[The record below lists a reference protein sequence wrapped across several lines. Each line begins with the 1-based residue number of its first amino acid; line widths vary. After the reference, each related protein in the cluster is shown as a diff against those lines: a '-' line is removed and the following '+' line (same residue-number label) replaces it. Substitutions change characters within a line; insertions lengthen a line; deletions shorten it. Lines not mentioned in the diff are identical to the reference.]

1 MLRNGRAIESI
12 DQYRTGYIML
22 PHFEE
27 RPSDSP
33 FVERIWSAQ
42 SERAG
47 SFTSISTVF
56 WSMVIAKVQGR
67 IALSLHGPETGAT
80 SRDFP
85 PEAEWFGITFK
96 LGTFVPDFLPGS
108 LINGYFNLPGTSGRS
123 FSLGQSAWQFPNYEN
138 ADTFVDRLVRAGILM
153 HEPIM
158 NAVYQGQ
165 SQALSPRMVQY
176 RFLHSTGLSHRTIRQ
191 IERARYA
198 AALLK
203 QGVSI
208 FDTVYEAGYSD
219 QPHLTRSLKHF
230 IGHTPA
236 EIPSTPIIAL

>member
-1 MLRNGRAIESI
+1 MF
-12 DQYRTGYIML
+12 
-22 PHFEE
+22 PHFKE

-33 FVERIWSAQ
+33 FVERIWSTQ
-42 SERAG
+42 SEQAG

-56 WSMVIAKVQGR
+56 WSMVIAKCRGR
-67 IALSLHGPETGAT
+67 ITLSLHGPETGAT
-80 SRDFP
+80 CKDFP
-85 PEAEWFGITFK
+85 PEAEWFGIAFK
-96 LGTFVPDFLPGS
+96 LGTFVPHIPPGALIDGIAVLPGIS
-108 LINGYFNLPGTSGRS
+108 ERS
-123 FSLGQSAWQFPNYEN
+123 FSLGHSAWQFPNFEN
-138 ADTFVDRLVRAGILM
+138 ADTFVDRLVRAGILV
-153 HEPIM
+153 HEPIT
-158 NAVYQGQ
+158 NAVHQGQ
-165 SQALSPRMVQY
+165 SQSLSLRTVQY
-176 RFLHSTGLSHRTIRQ
+176 RFLRSTGLSQRTVRQ

-236 EIPSTPIIAL
+236 EIPTIPIIALYDAE

>member
-1 MLRNGRAIESI
+1 MF
-12 DQYRTGYIML
+12 

-33 FVERIWSAQ
+33 FVERIWSTR
-42 SERAG
+42 SERAD

-56 WSMVIAKVQGR
+56 WSMVISKCRGR
-67 IALSLHGPETGAT
+67 ISISLHGPATGAT
-80 SRDFP
+80 CKDFP
-85 PEAEWFGITFK
+85 AEAEWFGITFR
-96 LGTFVPDFLPGS
+96 LGTFVPAILPGS
-108 LINGYFNLPGTSGRS
+108 LIDEHIVLPDTSGRS
-123 FSLGQSAWQFPNYEN
+123 FSLCHSAWQFPNYEN
-138 ADTFVDRLVRAGILM
+138 ADTFVDRLVRAGILV

-158 NAVYQGQ
+158 NAVHQGQ
-165 SQALSPRMVQY
+165 SQSLSLRTVQY
-176 RFLHSTGLSHRTIRQ
+176 RFLRSTGLSQRTIRQ

-236 EIPSTPIIAL
+236 EIPSTPIIALHPST

>member
-1 MLRNGRAIESI
+1 MF
-12 DQYRTGYIML
+12 
-22 PHFEE
+22 PHFVE

-33 FVERIWSAQ
+33 FVERIWMTRSEQ
-42 SERAG
+42 SG
-47 SFTSISTVF
+47 SFTSISTAF
-56 WSMVIAKVQGR
+56 WSMVISKCRGR
-67 IALSLHGPETGAT
+67 IAISLHGPETGAT
-80 SRDFP
+80 CKDFP
-85 PEAEWFGITFK
+85 PEAEWFGIAFK
-96 LGTFVPDFLPGS
+96 LGTFVPDILPGS
-108 LINGYFNLPGTSGRS
+108 FIDGHIVLPDTSGRS
-123 FSLGQSAWQFPNYEN
+123 FSLCHSAWQFPNYEN
-138 ADTFVDRLVRAGILM
+138 ADTFVDRLVRAGILV

-158 NAVYQGQ
+158 NAVHQGQ
-165 SQALSPRMVQY
+165 SQSLSLRTVQY
-176 RFLHSTGLSHRTIRQ
+176 RFLRSTGLSQRTIRQ

-236 EIPSTPIIAL
+236 EIPSTPIIALYPAE

>member
-1 MLRNGRAIESI
+1 MF
-12 DQYRTGYIML
+12 

-33 FVERIWSAQ
+33 FVDRVWMTR
-42 SERAG
+42 SEQAG
-47 SFTSISTVF
+47 SFTSIATVF
-56 WSMVIAKVQGR
+56 WSMVIAKCRGR
-67 IALSLHGPETGAT
+67 ITISLHGPETAAT
-80 SRDFP
+80 CKEFP
-85 PEAEWFGITFK
+85 SEAEWFGIAFK
-96 LGTFVPDFLPGS
+96 LGTFVPGILPGS
-108 LINGYFNLPGTSGRS
+108 LVDGFIVLPDTSGHS
-123 FSLGQSAWQFPNYEN
+123 FSLCHSAWQFPNYEN
-138 ADTFVDRLVRAGILM
+138 ADTFVERLVRAGILL

-158 NAVYQGQ
+158 NAVHQGQ
-165 SQALSPRMVQY
+165 SQSLSLRTVQY
-176 RFLHSTGLSHRTIRQ
+176 RFLRSTGLSQRTIRQ

-203 QGVSI
+203 QGRSI

-236 EIPSTPIIAL
+236 EIPSTPIIA